1 VEKILSVKQTITHLT
16 NSLRDSSV
24 SGPYMKSSERMPKFV
39 YVVGLALPNGVVADR
54 RSGDRITLTTGLLV
68 T

>member
-1 VEKILSVKQTITHLT
+1 
-16 NSLRDSSV
+16 
-24 SGPYMKSSERMPKFV
+24 MKSSESMPKFV

-68 T
+68 A